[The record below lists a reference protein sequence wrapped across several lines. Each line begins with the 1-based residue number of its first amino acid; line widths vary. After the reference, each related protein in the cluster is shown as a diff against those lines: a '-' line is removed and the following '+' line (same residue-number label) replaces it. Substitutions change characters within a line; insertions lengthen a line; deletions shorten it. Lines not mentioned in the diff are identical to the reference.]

1 MVARLRWAG
10 AHNYVEWKKDEL
22 SKDTFFVLSSTD
34 GKLKS
39 TRQEH

>member
-22 SKDTFFVLSSTD
+22 SKDTFLYWAALTAN
-34 GKLKS
+34 
-39 TRQEH
+39 